1 MRIAFA
7 GNPVPRPS
15 CPCVR
20 KLSEYKVPSLNR
32 AFVSMYSRGWA
43 YIV

>member
-7 GNPVPRPS
+7 GNPVPRHS
-15 CPCVR
+15 CPCGR